1 MNEDCGCCEGLEE
14 LTPETTANSPGL
26 DAISYRV
33 GTHATFLETMKAR
46 LSAHC
51 LGADGPDCGGRPRP
65 LLALTTRAADDPS
78 VAMLDAW
85 ATVADVL
92 TFYQERIANEG
103 YLRTATE
110 RRSLLELARLIGY
123 KPHDGVAASVYLAF
137 TLDAGTEVTI
147 PAGTRAQSVPGPGEL
162 LQAFETSEPLP
173 ARGQWN
179 TLVPRRTRPQ
189 DFSRLSVLKDD
200 YHLYLKGTATNLGVN
215 DALLVIVSGT
225 MMFYRVLE
233 VNTDTAADRTY
244 VRVNTWTR
252 AGVAPPTPSAGSSTA
267 LSRLREITDSAL
279 AQVGTNINP
288 ELKTAIATNK
298 LLEALKQALK
308 SKSKGEVL
316 LMLEEEVL
324 PELRRLVLQPAVHR
338 SPNLRTWIAGII
350 EELEDVVG
358 SLTAEAP
365 DEAADLDELFDEPD
379 IFKLP
384 SAVATQMD
392 IMYGQPKQV
401 PTIELARAL
410 SEQLLKPAS
419 KQPASSA
426 RLGRGVEDSY
436 YGTSDT
442 AARLSTAFRPALKA
456 NLYRALENAPVTPP
470 PPVQVYAMRKQ
481 VKLFGSTAPQQTR
494 LVTTSQPPPGADA
507 GVGSTNMSTQ
517 YTEWT
522 PAADEQKDLLF
533 LDSAYDKI
541 LPGSYVVVH
550 RPDKDAPAIFTG
562 KEVSVRARAAY
573 GVSGDTT
580 LIRLN
585 LPWWLPR
592 GEAGTGNNTT
602 KPPDPPT
609 PFDAIRGTVVFAQ
622 SEPLELVE
630 EPVTDDIC
638 AQESDDAQKIELDGV
653 YDGLEP
659 GRWLVITGERTDIA
673 VRDQPQMSEAT
684 RAEMAGVEMSGA
696 EGAGMKIMM
705 TGAEPALAVP
715 AITATE
721 LVMLGGVEHNYDP
734 KLFGDSLHTTIVLA
748 EKLAYCYKRDTVTI
762 YGNVA
767 HATHGET
774 REEVLGS
781 GDGAKAMQSF
791 ALRQSPLTY
800 VSAAT
805 PSGVESTLTVRVNGV
820 RWRETDTLA
829 GLGPKDRSYVTRTDD
844 EAKTTVVFGNG
855 ERGARPPTGVENIK
869 AVYRTGLGRPG
880 NVKPGQISLLATKPL
895 NVSKVVNPLAAT
907 GGADRESRDA
917 LRRNAPLAVMS
928 LDRLVSVRDYED
940 FARTF
945 AGVGKA
951 SAQRLTDGRRVIVHL
966 TVAGA
971 DDIPIAPESDLFNN
985 LRAALL
991 KYGDPYL
998 PLEIEVRALRL
1009 LVISAGVLIDPDY
1022 LWENV
1027 EPQVRGALLA
1037 RFGFDRREL
1046 GQDAY
1051 LSEVMGAIQSV
1062 PGVVYADVDVFDAI
1076 DEDLSTTSLEMIGR
1090 RHKPRQRIPVRLARP
1105 DSYAEGVSI
1114 LPAQLGLLSPA
1125 VPETL
1130 LLKEL
1135 KA

>member
-1 MNEDCGCCEGLEE
+1 M
-14 LTPETTANSPGL
+14 PARRSPPG
-26 DAISYRV
+26 R
-33 GTHATFLETMKAR
+33 
-46 LSAHC
+46 
-51 LGADGPDCGGRPRP
+51 GADGPDCEGRPRP
-65 LLALTTRAADDPS
+65 LLALPTRAAGDPS

-162 LQAFETSEPLP
+162 LQPFETSEPLP
-173 ARGQWN
+173 ARGRWN
-179 TLVPRRTRPQ
+179 TLVPRRTRPMNLAKPLMNGQ
-189 DFSRLSVLKDD
+189 SLD
-200 YHLYLKGTATNLGVN
+200 YLYLKGTSTNLSVN
-215 DALLVIVSGT
+215 DALLVIYFTPAV
-225 MMFYRVLE
+225 YRVLE
-233 VNTDTAADRTY
+233 VKDDTAADRTY
-244 VRVNTWTR
+244 VRITPWTR
-252 AGVAPPTPSAGSSTA
+252 SVPAPVVAGSA
-267 LSRLREITDSAL
+267 LSAALLRLREVTDVAL
-279 AQVGTNINP
+279 AQVGTSINP
-288 ELKTAIATNK
+288 ELKTAIAANNV
-298 LLEALKQALK
+298 LAALKQALDNK
-308 SKSKGEVL
+308 SVGQVL
-316 LMLEEEVL
+316 LMLEEEIL
-324 PELRRLVLQPAVHR
+324 PELHRLVSQPTVRR
-338 SPNLRTWIAGII
+338 SLNLLTWLSGII
-350 EELEDVVG
+350 EELEDIVG

-365 DEAADLDELFDEPD
+365 DEEVDLDELFDEPD

-384 SAVATQMD
+384 SVLTAQVFDTSTLAE
-392 IMYGQPKQV
+392 PKRI
-401 PTIELARAL
+401 PTIELTTAL
-410 SEQLLKPAS
+410 SELLTKPAS

-426 RLGRGVEDSY
+426 RLGRGIEDSFY
-436 YGTSDT
+436 ATSDT
-442 AARLSTAFRPALKA
+442 AARLSTAFQPALKA
-456 NLYRALENAPVTPP
+456 NLYRALENVPVTPAQ
-470 PPVQVYAMRKQ
+470 PVKVYALRKQ

-494 LVTTSQPPPGADA
+494 LVNTTETQGGGDA
-507 GVGSTNMSTQ
+507 GTTVNTGMVTQ
-517 YTEWT
+517 FDEWT
-522 PAADEQKDLLF
+522 PATDEQNDLLF

-541 LPGSYVVVH
+541 VPNTHVAVF
-550 RPDKDAPAIFTG
+550 RPDRGAPVVYTG
-562 KEVSVRARAAY
+562 TEVSVRARAAY

-580 LIRLN
+580 VVKLSAG
-585 LPWWLPR
+585 WWRPR
-592 GEAGTGNNTT
+592 ATVTPT
-602 KPPDPPT
+602 SPPT
-609 PFDAIRGTVVFAQ
+609 QQPADPEQNTFGAVRGTLVFAQ
-622 SEPLELVE
+622 SEELALTE

-638 AQESDDAQKIELDGV
+638 AGAPDAAQKIELDGV
-653 YDGLEP
+653 YEGLEP
-659 GRWLVITGERTDIA
+659 GRWLIITGERTDIA
-673 VRDQPQMSEAT
+673 LQDKPQMLDASRT
-684 RAEMAGVEMSGA
+684 EMAGG
-696 EGAGMKIMM
+696 EGAGVNFLT
-705 TGAEPALAVP
+705 TGAKPVLAVP

-721 LVMLGGVEHNYDP
+721 LVMLGGVEHSYDP
-734 KLFGDSLHTTIVLA
+734 ALFGDSLHTTVVLA
-748 EKLAYCYKRDTVTI
+748 ENLAYCYKRDTVTI

-820 RWRETDTLA
+820 RWHETDTLA

-844 EAKTTVVFGNG
+844 EAKTTVVFGSG

-869 AVYRTGLGRPG
+869 AVYRTGIGRPG

-917 LRRNAPLAVMS
+917 LRRHAPLAVMS

-951 SAQRLTDGRRVIVHL
+951 SAQRLTDGRRLIVHL
-966 TVAGA
+966 TIAGA
-971 DDIPIAPESDLFNN
+971 DDIPVAPESDLFGN

-991 KYGDPYL
+991 KYGDPYQ

-1027 EPQVRGALLA
+1027 EPQVRSALLA
-1037 RFGFDRREL
+1037 RFSFDRREL

-1062 PGVVYADVDVFDAI
+1062 PGVVYADVDVFDAL

-1090 RHKPRQRIPVRLARP
+1090 RHKPRQRIPVRLARI
-1105 DSYAEGVSI
+1105 DSYATTAAGRV